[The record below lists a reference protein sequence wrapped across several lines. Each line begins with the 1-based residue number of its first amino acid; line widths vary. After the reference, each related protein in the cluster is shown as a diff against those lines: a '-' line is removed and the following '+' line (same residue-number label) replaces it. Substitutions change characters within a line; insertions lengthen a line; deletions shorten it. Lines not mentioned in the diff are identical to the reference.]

1 MAEVTIKRMGEL
13 SRGVFTVLMD
23 KPEGLPAQQVIRDVE
38 ALVPP
43 TPFEQAG
50 YPNYPTK
57 PRYPWHIRFAT
68 ISPVKAGWLVKNKG
82 GWTLTDEGRT
92 AYAEFTDP
100 EAFQREA
107 HRLYYSWKKGQ
118 PEKEA
123 SGEDTPFG
131 EEEVPDDVAT
141 ASFEEA
147 DEAAAADIR
156 DYLARMPPYAFQ
168 DLVAALLKAMGY
180 HVLWVAP
187 PGPDRGID
195 IIAHNDPL
203 GTSSPRIKV
212 QVKRQADT
220 KTSRE
225 GISSFV
231 GTLGLHD
238 VGIYVS
244 AGGFT
249 TEAEKEARSQEQRR
263 VTLIDLGRLVELWI
277 EHSSKLDDADRQRL
291 PLKPIYFL
299 APRE

>member
-1 MAEVTIKRMGEL
+1 MAEVTIKRYGEL
-13 SRGVFTVLMD
+13 SRGVFALLMD

-43 TPFEQAG
+43 TPFEQAT
-50 YPNYPTK
+50 YPNHPTMR
-57 PRYPWHIRFAT
+57 RYPRHVRFAS
-68 ISPVKAGWLVKNKG
+68 ISLVKAGWLVKNRG
-82 GWTLTDEGRT
+82 EWTVTDEGRA
-92 AYAEFTDP
+92 AYARFTDP

-107 HRLYYSWKKGQ
+107 DRLYHSWKKGQ
-118 PEKEA
+118 PAKEA
-123 SGEDTPFG
+123 IGGDAP
-131 EEEVPDDVAT
+131 PDDEAT

-156 DYLARMPPYAFQ
+156 DYLARMPPYDFQ
-168 DLVAALLKAMGY
+168 DLVAALLKAMDY

-187 PGPDRGID
+187 PGPDKGID

-220 KTSRE
+220 KISRD

-231 GTLGLHD
+231 GTLGAHD
-238 VGIYVS
+238 VGIFFS

-249 TEAEKEARSQEQRR
+249 HEAEREARSQEQRR

-277 EHSSKLDDADRQRL
+277 EHSPKLDDADRQRL

>member
-1 MAEVTIKRMGEL
+1 MPEVTIKRYGEL
-13 SRGVFTVLMD
+13 SRAVFGILMD
-23 KPEGLPAQQVIRDVE
+23 KPDGLPAQQILRDVE

-43 TPFEQAG
+43 TPFEQAT
-50 YPNYPTK
+50 YPNRPGVR
-57 PRYPWHIRFAT
+57 RYPKHIRFAS

-82 GWTLTDEGRT
+82 QWTLTDDGRA
-92 AYAEFTDP
+92 AYTSFTDP

-107 HRLYYSWKKGQ
+107 DRLYYSWKKGQ
-118 PEKEA
+118 PQPEA
-123 SGEDTPFG
+123 SEED
-131 EEEVPDDVAT
+131 VPGDVAT

-156 DYLARMPPYAFQ
+156 DYLSRMPPYEFQ
-168 DLVAALLKAMGY
+168 NLVAALLKGMGY

-195 IIAHNDPL
+195 LIAHNDPL

-220 KTSRE
+220 KIGRE

-231 GTLGLHD
+231 GTLGSHD

-249 TEAEKEARSQEQRR
+249 AEAEREARSQEQRR
-263 VTLIDLGRLVELWI
+263 LTLIDLGRLVELWI
-277 EHSSKLDDADRQRL
+277 EHSPKLEDADRQRL

-299 APRE
+299 SPRE